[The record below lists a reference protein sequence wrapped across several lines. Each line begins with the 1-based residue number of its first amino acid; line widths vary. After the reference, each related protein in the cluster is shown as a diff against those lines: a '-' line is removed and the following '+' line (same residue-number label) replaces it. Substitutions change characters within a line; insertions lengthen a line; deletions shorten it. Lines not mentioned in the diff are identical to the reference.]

1 MKVQFI
7 AVSAFVALAAA
18 APLSKRQDLGGLSV
32 SILCA
37 HLLSFTISLLSG
49 RVTMLAV
56 IK

>member
-7 AVSAFVALAAA
+7 AVSAFAALAAA

-37 HLLSFTISLLSG
+37 HLLSFTISSLSG
-49 RVTMLAV
+49 RVTMLGV
-56 IK
+56 IR